1 MTSRFILM
9 TSRSILIMLG
19 CVSMKFPFPHDDD
32 QTAQYT
38 TIFRPWF
45 IDAANINGTA
55 QLHLLAHNAI
65 KSLRALKLTERFIG
79 SKQFTTDPPTRMLK
93 WLLVRKLDF

>member
-1 MTSRFILM
+1 MFLLLHVR
-9 TSRSILIMLG
+9 
-19 CVSMKFPFPHDDD
+19 
-32 QTAQYT
+32 QTVFR
-38 TIFRPWF
+38 FRPWF

-79 SKQFTTDPPTRMLK
+79 SKQFTTDPPNRMLK
-93 WLLVRKLDF
+93 WLLVNIQPVPFCFIYFVLFHLIMLTCLMKFECHPV